1 MNFAREGLSFIVI
14 AALIAVGAFGVA
26 LSRRSWPLWL
36 LAFALT
42 LIALWVAYF
51 FRDPQ
56 RLGERGERLVIA
68 PADGKVVMITEVDEP
83 TFMKERAIRVSIFM
97 NVFNVHV
104 NRYPVSGI
112 VRLVDRKPGRFSTPR
127 PKKSS
132 LENEQTSIGIE
143 SGSNH
148 ILVRQI
154 AGLIARRIVTD
165 AKEGEHVQQGERM
178 GLIRFGSRVDVF
190 LPVGTK
196 LRVKVGDVD
205 VRRRHRHR
213 GARRAMMT
221 LRDARSSAAVAA
233 CGAPSC

>member
-1 MNFAREGLSFIVI
+1 MNFAREGLAFIAV
-14 AALIAVGAFGVA
+14 AALIALSAFGVA

-36 LAFALT
+36 IAFALT
-42 LIALWVAYF
+42 LVALWVAYF

-83 TFMKERAIRVSIFM
+83 TFMKQRALRVSIFM

-104 NRYPVSGI
+104 NRYPVSGT
-112 VRLVDRKPGRFSTPR
+112 VRFVERKAGRFLNAATEQ
-127 PKKSS
+127 SS
-132 LENEQTSIGIE
+132 LENEQASIGIE

-165 AKEGEHVQQGERM
+165 AHEGERVQQGDRM

-190 LPVGTK
+190 LPVGTP
-196 LRVKVGDVD
+196 LRVKAGDITYAGVT
-205 VRRRHRHR
+205 VV
-213 GARRAMMT
+213 AE
-221 LRDARSSAAVAA
+221 LAAQ
-233 CGAPSC
+233 